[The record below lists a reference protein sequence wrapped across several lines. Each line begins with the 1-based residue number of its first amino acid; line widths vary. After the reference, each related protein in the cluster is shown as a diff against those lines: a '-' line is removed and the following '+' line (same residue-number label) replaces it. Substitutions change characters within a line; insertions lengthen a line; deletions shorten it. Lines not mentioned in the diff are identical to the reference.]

1 MGLVE
6 WDGVLHRDF
15 SHTVDRMATHSRAR
29 SAESIVSLPPAV
41 SVVLPTYNRGRT
53 LSRAIESVLSQSF
66 NDFELIIVDDRST
79 DDTPGILRKYASHDK
94 IRIIS
99 QLAQGCSAARN
110 IGVSVSRGRYVA
122 FQDSD
127 DEWTADMLEKAVAA
141 LDASGPEIGVFY
153 SDMLRVQQN
162 GERSYWSS
170 PDVQKGALINEQS
183 LDYQV
188 AGIGMQSVVIKR
200 ECFSHVGMFDER
212 LPRFI
217 DLELFI
223 RLADRFEFIHCG
235 EPLVR
240 YYAGKGI
247 STDTSSLVIARNYLM
262 EKYKGRLTSNSQH
275 VAGQQLQ
282 IRIATQEDEIATI
295 SGLLSERE
303 GEIRRIKKSL
313 GGRALSWY
321 GRNIKYPYLLP
332 IYRLLGLYWTDPSK
346 LNGKSDRSE

>member
-1 MGLVE
+1 MV
-6 WDGVLHRDF
+6 
-15 SHTVDRMATHSRAR
+15 AHSRAP
-29 SAESIVSLPPAV
+29 SAESIVSLPPTV

-53 LSRAIESVLSQSF
+53 LSRAIESVLSQTFS
-66 NDFELIIVDDRST
+66 DFELIIIDDRST
-79 DDTPGILRKYASHDK
+79 DDTPGTLRTYASHDK

-99 QLAQGCSAARN
+99 QLAPGCAAARN
-110 IGVSVSRGRYVA
+110 IGLSVSRGRYVA

-127 DEWTADMLEKAVAA
+127 DEWTTNMLEKAVAA
-141 LDASGPEIGVFY
+141 LDPSNPDVGVFY
-153 SDMLRVQQN
+153 SDMLRVQEN

-188 AGIGMQSVVIKR
+188 AGIGIQSAVIKR
-200 ECFSHVGMFDER
+200 ECFQEVGLFDER

-223 RLADRFEFIHCG
+223 RLSDRFDFIHCG

-247 STDTSSLVIARNYLM
+247 STDTGAQVIARTYLM
-262 EKYKGRLTSNSQH
+262 EKYRRRLESNTQH
-275 VAGQQLQ
+275 AAGQELQ
-282 IRIATQEDEIATI
+282 KKIATQEDEIATI
-295 SGLLSERE
+295 SVLLSERE

-332 IYRLLGLYWTDPSK
+332 IYKLLGLYWTDPSK
-346 LNGKSDRSE
+346 LNAKSDRGE

>member
-1 MGLVE
+1 M
-6 WDGVLHRDF
+6 
-15 SHTVDRMATHSRAR
+15 
-29 SAESIVSLPPAV
+29 SLPPAV
-41 SVVLPTYNRGRT
+41 SVVLPTFNRAPT
-53 LSRAIESVLSQSF
+53 LSRAIESVLSQTFS
-66 NDFELIIVDDRST
+66 DFELIIVDDRST
-79 DDTPGILRKYASHDK
+79 DDTPGTLRRYASHDK

-99 QLAQGCSAARN
+99 QLAPGCSAARN
-110 IGVSVSRGRYVA
+110 IGVSVSRGRYIA

-127 DEWTADMLEKAVAA
+127 DEWTTEMLEKAVAA
-141 LDASGPEIGVFY
+141 LDASSPEVGVFY

-188 AGIGMQSVVIKR
+188 AGIGMQSAVIKR
-200 ECFSHVGMFDER
+200 ECFSDIGMFDER

-223 RLADRFEFIHCG
+223 RLSDRFDFIHCR

-240 YYAGKGI
+240 YYAGTGI
-247 STDTSSLVIARNYLM
+247 STDTKSQVIARSYLL
-262 EKYKGRLTSNSQH
+262 EKYRDRLESNTQH
-275 VAGQQLQ
+275 VAGQTLQ
-282 IRIATQEDEIATI
+282 KRIATQEDEIATL
-295 SGLLSERE
+295 SRLLSERE
-303 GEIRRIKKSL
+303 GEIRRSKKSL

-332 IYRLLGLYWTDPSK
+332 IYKLLGLYWTDPSK
-346 LNGKSDRSE
+346 LNDNGDL

>member
-1 MGLVE
+1 MV
-6 WDGVLHRDF
+6 
-15 SHTVDRMATHSRAR
+15 AHSRAP
-29 SAESIVSLPPAV
+29 SAESMLSLTPTV

-53 LSRAIESVLSQSF
+53 LSRAIESVLSQTLS
-66 NDFELIIVDDRST
+66 DFELIIVDDRST
-79 DDTPGILRKYASHDK
+79 DDTPGTLRTYASHDK

-99 QLAQGCSAARN
+99 QLAPGCAAARN
-110 IGVSVSRGRYVA
+110 IGLSVSRGRYVA

-127 DEWTADMLEKAVAA
+127 DEWTTEMLEKAVAA
-141 LDASGPEIGVFY
+141 LDPSNLDVGVFY
-153 SDMLRVQQN
+153 SDMLRVQEN

-188 AGIGMQSVVIKR
+188 AGIGIQSAVIKR
-200 ECFSHVGMFDER
+200 ECFQEVGLFDER

-223 RLADRFEFIHCG
+223 RLSDRFDFIHCG

-247 STDTSSLVIARNYLM
+247 STDTKALVIARTYLM
-262 EKYKGRLTSNSQH
+262 EKYKRRLESNTQH
-275 VAGQQLQ
+275 AAGQELQ
-282 IRIATQEDEIATI
+282 KKIATQEDEIATI
-295 SGLLSERE
+295 SVLLSDRE

-332 IYRLLGLYWTDPSK
+332 IYKLLGLYWTDPSK
-346 LNGKSDRSE
+346 LNAKSDRGE

>member
-1 MGLVE
+1 M
-6 WDGVLHRDF
+6 
-15 SHTVDRMATHSRAR
+15 
-29 SAESIVSLPPAV
+29 SLPPAV
-41 SVVLPTYNRGRT
+41 TVVLPTFNRART
-53 LSRAIESVLSQSF
+53 LARALESVLSQTFS
-66 NDFELIIVDDRST
+66 DFELIIVDDRST
-79 DDTPGILRKYASHDK
+79 DDTHEILRRYASHDK
-94 IRIIS
+94 IRIIT
-99 QLAQGCSAARN
+99 QLAPGCSAARN

-127 DEWTADMLEKAVAA
+127 DEWTTDMLEKAVAA
-141 LDASGPEIGVFY
+141 LDGSGPDVGVFY
-153 SDMLRVQQN
+153 CDMLRIQKN
-162 GERSYWSS
+162 GDQSYWRS
-170 PDVQKGALINEQS
+170 PDIQKGVLISEQS

-188 AGIGMQSVVIKR
+188 ACIGIQSAVIKR
-200 ECFSHVGMFDER
+200 ECFQEVGLFDER

-223 RLADRFEFIHCG
+223 RLSDRFEFIHCG

-247 STDTSSLVIARNYLM
+247 STDTRSLVIARNYLM
-262 EKYKGRLTSNSQH
+262 EKYNGRLTSNFQH

-282 IRIATQEDEIATI
+282 IRIATQEDEIAAI

-313 GGRALSWY
+313 GWRALSWY
-321 GRNIKYPYLLP
+321 GRNIKYLYLLP
-332 IYRLLGLYWTDPSK
+332 IYKLLGLYWTDPSK